1 MKNVEILN
9 GSDFDE
15 GRARAFIRLAVLG
28 NPNRYPTSVGD
39 DDKHIVDFI
48 KLVNGLHQAIL
59 RDSKGVPVAMA
70 TVDQQDC

>member
-1 MKNVEILN
+1 MKNIEILN
-9 GSDFDE
+9 GSNFDE
-15 GRARAFIRLAVLG
+15 GRAIAFIRLACTG
-28 NPNRYPTSVGD
+28 NPNRYPTSIGD
-39 DDKHIVDFI
+39 DEKHIVDFI